1 VLAWMEVLF
10 MTDKLVS
17 SPDDQVIALVML
29 AFPQR
34 QGYEWTKVKEDPR
47 KLRAWNSQDKGPK
60 SEG

>member
-1 VLAWMEVLF
+1 